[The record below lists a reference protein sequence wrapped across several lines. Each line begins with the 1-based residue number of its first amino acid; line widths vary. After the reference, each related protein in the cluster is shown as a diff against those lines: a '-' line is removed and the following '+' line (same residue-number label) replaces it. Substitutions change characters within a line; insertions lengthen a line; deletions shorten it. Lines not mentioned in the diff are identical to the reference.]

1 VKVSVTGS
9 LTATAV
15 ELAVKSETGSADAVP
30 AKDNASADANRIAA
44 NPLTWVVRRFMVFAY
59 LFFEGAKP
67 SEPQK
72 STQGTGHVERE
83 ISVKPEATNCL
94 LRSAQGT
101 HLA

>member
-1 VKVSVTGS
+1 
-9 LTATAV
+9 
-15 ELAVKSETGSADAVP
+15 
-30 AKDNASADANRIAA
+30 
-44 NPLTWVVRRFMVFAY
+44 MVFAY

-83 ISVKPEATNCL
+83 ISVKPEATKCL